1 MFIIVLTQLIIFQ
14 KNDVILIL
22 NNQLITQMS
31 EFDIMYAQETV
42 NALIV
47 CDDKKM
53 KIQINILLITN
64 FETNQALIFY
74 DALLQKSHHA
84 V

>member
-1 MFIIVLTQLIIFQ
+1 
-14 KNDVILIL
+14 
-22 NNQLITQMS
+22 MS